1 MTWNLVGLAAFFT
14 GYVITR
20 FIMTAATKK
29 LDDVVKLKLFDAFS
43 NKNNYATI
51 LLFVLILL
59 YFGAVE
65 LLPNFAFY
73 ITAFYLSIFA
83 LYLIF
88 RFITNYQRFKTIEM
102 PLEYL
107 RSYQLSQVIFAIG
120 FLIFVVC
127 IIKTWGY

>member
-20 FIMTAATKK
+20 FIMTEAAKK

-51 LLFVLILL
+51 LLIVLILL

-65 LLPNFAFY
+65 LLPNFVFY
-73 ITAFYLSIFA
+73 ITAIYLSIFA

-88 RFITNYQRFKTIEM
+88 RFITTYQKFKAIKM
-102 PLEYL
+102 PLEYI
-107 RSYQLSQVIFAIG
+107 RSYKLSQLIFAIG
-120 FLIFVVC
+120 FIIFVFC
-127 IIKTWGY
+127 SIKTWGY